1 LAAVVVV
8 VLTTLLTGVPA
19 AAATGGL
26 RIVLTDMSPRVVTA
40 DGPDTL
46 TVFGSLV
53 NDGPDP
59 VTDLQARIQRGNPL
73 TTEGQLRDALDGDA
87 PTDSA
92 VSPFEDLAAELG
104 PGARL
109 PLRLSVPL
117 RGSGLALGAT
127 GVQELLVNV
136 NGTPAGRDRARLAAV
151 RMLLPV
157 LGLPGTTA
165 TRAPAEPAPITV
177 LFPIAEP
184 PHRIATVPGA
194 PPLLD
199 DDTLAA
205 SFATTGRLG
214 GMVTALA
221 QRAPVGSPVRTGLCL
236 AIDPDLVE
244 TASVMSQGYQVLG
257 RGGVPAAGSGAA
269 VAGQWL
275 AQLAAVAKGGCV
287 VALPYADADLLAL
300 SRGGL
305 ADAAA
310 RALGPGR
317 QILATLLQTPV
328 PADIAWPADG
338 LLDSATLDIV
348 AASGA
353 RSVVLSPDTVNGKA
367 RSGVVALAGGSV
379 TGLLTDPLLTR
390 AATAAPATQAA
401 PGAGAAATAESL
413 AGDGGPLA
421 TQDLLG
427 AVAFRAGG
435 DGPIVVAPP
444 HQWRTDGAGVRAL
457 LDTVSALV
465 TAGRVNP
472 VRLADAAGDTAAPAP
487 VRPDPPVD
495 AAEVPAAAISTLAD
509 AARGL
514 TDLRSAVVESNVG
527 ITADQLFTPLE
538 FGLLRGA
545 SAANRASPPAAQGAA
560 AAVLARVDA
569 IRNSIRVL
577 EPPNPY
583 ALGSSD
589 APLPVTVANALPV
602 TVRVQVELT
611 STSGLRV
618 APIEVQQVPPLGR
631 RQVAVNAQVTRA
643 GQFTVDAVVST
654 PDGGVLGPPSHLKVR
669 STAYGTITAWLTAI
683 AGGLLVLLAA
693 RRVWRRVR
701 GEAQRP
707 TARVD
712 PTPPPTVDQPADPTD
727 PTVRLPIPSHGAAP
741 PGRPTPT
748 PRPPRPTATP
758 PARSPQQ
765 APRSDLPPTPKPP
778 QVPQPLQA
786 TPRTP
791 PDQVRP
797 PDPLPTAPVPLP
809 PGRPAAIPLAQPPSA
824 PPLVAAPEDVAPTE
838 RLPRPPTPR
847 SRP

>member
-1 LAAVVVV
+1 V
-8 VLTTLLTGVPA
+8 
-19 AAATGGL
+19 
-26 RIVLTDMSPRVVTA
+26 
-40 DGPDTL
+40 
-46 TVFGSLV
+46 
-53 NDGPDP
+53 
-59 VTDLQARIQRGNPL
+59 
-73 TTEGQLRDALDGDA
+73 
-87 PTDSA
+87 
-92 VSPFEDLAAELG
+92 
-104 PGARL
+104 
-109 PLRLSVPL
+109 
-117 RGSGLALGAT
+117 
-127 GVQELLVNV
+127 
-136 NGTPAGRDRARLAAV
+136 
-151 RMLLPV
+151 
-157 LGLPGTTA
+157 
-165 TRAPAEPAPITV
+165 
-177 LFPIAEP
+177 
-184 PHRIATVPGA
+184 
-194 PPLLD
+194 
-199 DDTLAA
+199 
-205 SFATTGRLG
+205 
-214 GMVTALA
+214 
-221 QRAPVGSPVRTGLCL
+221 
-236 AIDPDLVE
+236 
-244 TASVMSQGYQVLG
+244 
-257 RGGVPAAGSGAA
+257 
-269 VAGQWL
+269 
-275 AQLAAVAKGGCV
+275 
-287 VALPYADADLLAL
+287 
-300 SRGGL
+300 
-305 ADAAA
+305 
-310 RALGPGR
+310 
-317 QILATLLQTPV
+317 
-328 PADIAWPADG
+328 
-338 LLDSATLDIV
+338 
-348 AASGA
+348 
-353 RSVVLSPDTVNGKA
+353 
-367 RSGVVALAGGSV
+367 
-379 TGLLTDPLLTR
+379 
-390 AATAAPATQAA
+390 A
-401 PGAGAAATAESL
+401 PGPGAAATAESL
-413 AGDGGPLA
+413 AGDDGPLA

-712 PTPPPTVDQPADPTD
+712 PTPPPTVDQPGDPTG
-727 PTVRLPIPSHGAAP
+727 PTVRLPIPSHGASP
-741 PGRPTPT
+741 PGLPTPT
-748 PRPPRPTATP
+748 PRPAATP

-765 APRSDLPPTPKPP
+765 AGLPPN
-778 QVPQPLQA
+778 QPEPLPSA
-786 TPRTP
+786 PRT
-791 PDQVRP
+791 P

-809 PGRPAAIPLAQPPSA
+809 QARPAVMPLAQP